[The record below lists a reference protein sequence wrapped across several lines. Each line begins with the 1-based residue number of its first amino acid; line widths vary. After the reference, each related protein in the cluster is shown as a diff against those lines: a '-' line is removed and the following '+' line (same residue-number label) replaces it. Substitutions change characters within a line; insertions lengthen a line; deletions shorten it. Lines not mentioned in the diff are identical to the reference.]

1 MNFSNLHYPWSK
13 KNKNGDGL
21 EVYTNLAQWIPLSVD
36 PFIDIGYVL
45 LAGIDQN
52 DDCDDA
58 TWGLYNMIISIQPK
72 LEDVLEALSE
82 DLSELQQFT
91 KHLRKTINSAKTNDT
106 SSLKSA
112 ISQYVKEDPNN
123 TIMLPKNKSS

>member
-1 MNFSNLHYPWSK
+1 
-13 KNKNGDGL
+13 
-21 EVYTNLAQWIPLSVD
+21 
-36 PFIDIGYVL
+36 
-45 LAGIDQN
+45 
-52 DDCDDA
+52 
-58 TWGLYNMIISIQPK
+58 MIISIQPK

-82 DLSELQQFT
+82 DPSELQRFI
-91 KHLRKTINSAKTNDT
+91 KHLKKTINSAKTNDT